1 MTLRADEMQALLL
14 QHFAQEGRLLEV
26 HELSL
31 SAARTDWLPERNC
44 LVAAFDIGACDRI
57 FGAR

>member
-1 MTLRADEMQALLL
+1 MQALLL
-14 QHFAQEGRLLEV
+14 LHFAQEGRLLEV

-31 SAARTDWLPERNC
+31 SAARTDWLPERNR
-44 LVAAFDIGACDRI
+44 LAAAFDIEARDRT